1 MDANSFFISQ
11 KVNQVASQAAS
22 AIMRVRNART
32 LRQVRDDGH
41 VIVPS
46 YLGSAGHDI
55 PELRRL
61 KQAQE
66 ERAKELVDLDLAKM
80 DAIAAQHLP
89 IAERIELLK
98 TAYGNVRQHNW
109 TFLRGEHPGLY
120 TTATRHVERLISQLQ
135 AKVSA
140 TPD

>member
-22 AIMRVRNART
+22 AIMRVRNAQT
-32 LRQVRDDGH
+32 LRQVRDEGH

-46 YLGSAGHDI
+46 YLGSAGHYI
-55 PELRRL
+55 PELRQL

-66 ERAKELVDLDLAKM
+66 DRAKELVDHDLAKF
-80 DAIAAQHLP
+80 DAIASKQDSVL
-89 IAERIELLK
+89 ERIEQLK
-98 TAYGNVRQHNW
+98 TAYGDIRQHHW
-109 TFLRGEHPGLY
+109 VFLRGEHGTLY
-120 TTATRHVERLISQLQ
+120 VTATRHVERLISQLQ
-135 AKVSA
+135 AQVST